1 MNETE
6 EVVNN
11 NFSVKNWLKQ
21 DFKLIEVVIIILI
34 CKFLDIYFNLDKKEY
49 SFKLEKRNKKRKSC
63 VGMLLLAPTP
73 FALT

>member
-6 EVVNN
+6 EVVNS

-34 CKFLDIYFNLDKKEY
+34 TTAI
-49 SFKLEKRNKKRKSC
+49 
-63 VGMLLLAPTP
+63 GIII
-73 FALT
+73 